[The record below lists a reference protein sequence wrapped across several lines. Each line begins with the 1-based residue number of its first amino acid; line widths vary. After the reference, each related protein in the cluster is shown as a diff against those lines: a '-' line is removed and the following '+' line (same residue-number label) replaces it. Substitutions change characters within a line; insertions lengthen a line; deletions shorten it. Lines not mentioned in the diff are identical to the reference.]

1 MLAPYKQEV
10 ARSSREPPIIGRRL
24 RKRTNGHRKL
34 RQALVARAFGRYLD
48 QAHPALISADRSAA
62 TPPRHAALRG
72 AVVGF
77 TSINSGPT

>member
-34 RQALVARAFGRYLD
+34 RQALVARAFG
-48 QAHPALISADRSAA
+48 
-62 TPPRHAALRG
+62 
-72 AVVGF
+72 
-77 TSINSGPT
+77 